1 MRPERGQKLNIE
13 RPTVSN
19 VRPSFSDHSND
30 IFFAAVSTTRM
41 PMLVT
46 DPNQPDN
53 PIVFVNSAFLN
64 LTGFSV
70 EELIGQNCRLLQGPE
85 TSQATVSEIRDSV
98 LQGREINIEVLNY
111 RKDGSTFWNAL
122 FISPVRNEAG
132 DIVYFFASQL
142 DISRR
147 RDAEEA
153 LRQSQ
158 KMEALGQ
165 LTGGIAH
172 DFNNLLQ
179 VMSGYV
185 DVMKLGIE
193 ERFDLSRFV
202 MPVERMRDAITRAS
216 TLTQQLLAFARKQEL
231 RGRIINLNA
240 RLADIRELAENTFG
254 DSGALNFVP
263 DPALRN
269 CQLDASQLEVAVL
282 NLLLNAR
289 DALNGK
295 DKPQVTVRTGNLSL
309 TDRRPIGFAQLTP
322 GEYVWVSVSDN
333 GTGIPAHILA
343 HVMDPFFTTKEE
355 GKGTGLGLSM
365 VYGFARQSGGAVDIY
380 SEPGHGTTVRLYFP
394 AVAAETSI
402 EQRHRR
408 VAESAHNETIL
419 VVDDRPDVAEVAA
432 MILQQGGYKTRVAH
446 GAHDALEI
454 LGGDAQIE
462 LLFTDLI
469 MPGGM
474 NGVMLAQ
481 EAKRRKPLLRVLL
494 TTGYADTSIARND
507 IDGTEFPVLHKP
519 YQAIELRAAISQALH
534 NPGTDS

>member
-1 MRPERGQKLNIE
+1 MNIQ
-13 RPTVSN
+13 RPTISN
-19 VRPSFSDHSND
+19 VRPPFSDHSND

-46 DPNQPDN
+46 DPNQVDN

-64 LTGFSV
+64 LTGYDV
-70 EELIGQNCRLLQGPE
+70 EELMGNNCRLLQGPE
-85 TSQATVSEIRDSV
+85 TSRATISEIRDAIAD
-98 LQGREINIEVLNY
+98 GREINTEILNY
-111 RKDGSTFWNAL
+111 RKDGSSFWNAL

-132 DIVYFFASQL
+132 DIVYYFASQL

-185 DVMKLGIE
+185 DIMKLGIE
-193 ERFDLSRFV
+193 HKFDLGRFV

-231 RGRIINLNA
+231 RGRVINLNS
-240 RLADIRELAENTFG
+240 RLADIRELADNTFG
-254 DSGALNFVP
+254 ETKALSFVP
-263 DPALRN
+263 DPSLRN
-269 CQLDASQLEVAVL
+269 CQLDVSQFEVAVL

-289 DALNGK
+289 DALQGRDN
-295 DKPQVTVRTGNLSL
+295 PQVTVRTGNLSL

-333 GTGIPAHILA
+333 GVGIPPHVLA

-365 VYGFARQSGGAVDIY
+365 VYGFVRQSGGAVDIY
-380 SEPGHGTTVRLYFP
+380 SERGHGTTVRLYFP
-394 AVAAETSI
+394 AVAADAGPDHAER
-402 EQRHRR
+402 RHADTTVR
-408 VAESAHNETIL
+408 NETIL

-432 MILQQGGYKTRVAH
+432 INLQQGGYKTIVAH
-446 GAHDALEI
+446 GAHDALEELI
-454 LGGDAQIE
+454 RHPEVE

-481 EAKRRKPLLRVLL
+481 EARRRKPLLRVLL

-507 IDGTEFPVLHKP
+507 LDGTEFPVLHKP